1 MLSSSPWSLW
11 TIGQPNML
19 SFSWLSSGL
28 MLYETGPCY
37 LGGAMVIVTDD
48 LAWPNKNTAMMA
60 SSRTLLDVEIWLFR
74 NLHAH
79 SFQSRPASFSPL
91 PQPHTHTHTHTLI
104 FDKYTYVYVC
114 VWYIRKHHN
123 WKSYLIKNPTYVK
136 SFYCC
141 FIFLITSITLYC
153 IARVFLFS
161 SFFTRWTHIWTCK
174 QATLSQKKF
183 TQCKAHMQKT

>member
-1 MLSSSPWSLW
+1 MRSIGSCQACRRTNWQFITLYVFPFDPLRSPPQYGWNTRWSQHFFRLRYLDMLSSSPWSLW

-74 NLHAH
+74 DLHAH

-91 PQPHTHTHTHTLI
+91 PQPHTHTHTHT
-104 FDKYTYVYVC
+104 
-114 VWYIRKHHN
+114 
-123 WKSYLIKNPTYVK
+123 YL
-136 SFYCC
+136 
-141 FIFLITSITLYC
+141 
-153 IARVFLFS
+153 
-161 SFFTRWTHIWTCK
+161 W
-174 QATLSQKKF
+174 
-183 TQCKAHMQKT
+183 